1 MNFQAPQCV
10 LLAEDDPV
18 FTAQIHK
25 VFSQMPQPWQVH
37 TAQNGEAAMRAH
49 KARHLL
55 QPFTLAVI
63 DIGLPDMSGVEV
75 ISALHQSSPQIPI
88 LAASNFRA
96 EDTFLSTIQA
106 GAHGY
111 LLKSDADAALLDAI
125 QRVLAGEFPVSPALA
140 RVLFKLAGSPVALP
154 PTRSE
159 FSLSRRERELL
170 QHIAHG
176 HSYTSCADTMFIS
189 LSTVQTHIRNIY
201 RKLDVRNGRQAINK
215 AKSAGLIRV

>member
-111 LLKSDADAALLDAI
+111 LLKSDADAALLDALGFDPASLEVLQSRTGWDTARLQAQLMALELRGQVGRLPGGLF
-125 QRVLAGEFPVSPALA
+125 QRKDGNQ
-140 RVLFKLAGSPVALP
+140 
-154 PTRSE
+154 
-159 FSLSRRERELL
+159 SL
-170 QHIAHG
+170 
-176 HSYTSCADTMFIS
+176 
-189 LSTVQTHIRNIY
+189 
-201 RKLDVRNGRQAINK
+201 
-215 AKSAGLIRV
+215 LI